1 MHAALLS
8 LALLLTACAN
18 VVGPQES
25 EGDDFES
32 NQKQLVGDMPLPRG
46 ARMVADQSLI
56 LGGGNN
62 WAGRLVLT
70 IPQASNEVFAYFRQ
84 QYPAAGWTLISSARA
99 KNSILV
105 LTKQDRTATIEVT
118 EGSGLVATKSQVTI
132 TITPRSTVAE
142 PLKPSG
148 DGNGVKRS
156 TP

>member
-1 MHAALLS
+1 MLKTSNPWMRVTLLS
-8 LALLLTACAN
+8 LTLLLTACAS

-32 NQKQLVGDMPLPRG
+32 NQKQLVGNMPLPRG

-70 IPQASNEVFAYFRQ
+70 IPQATNEVFAYFRQ
-84 QYPAAGWTLISSARA
+84 QYPEAGWTLISSARA

-105 LTKQDRTATIEVT
+105 LTKQDRTATIEIA

-132 TITPRSTVAE
+132 TITPRSTVTVTDS
-142 PLKPSG
+142 PK
-148 DGNGVKRS
+148 K
-156 TP
+156 